1 MKNFSEILVNA
12 SGYVISAT
20 MTKEVLQII
29 ALICSI
35 LGTLI
40 IGITRIVDWYIRAKQ
55 DGKIDSSEIKE
66 LGQIVEEEKEKI
78 EKETK
83 E

>member
-1 MKNFSEILVNA
+1 MKNFSEIMVNA
-12 SGYVISAT
+12 SGYVLTAT
-20 MTKEVLQII
+20 MTKEVLQIV

-35 LGTLI
+35 LGTVI
-40 IGITRIVDWYIRAKQ
+40 IAITRIIDWYIRAKQ
-55 DGKIDSSEIKE
+55 DGKIDSNEIKE
-66 LGQIVEEEKEKI
+66 LGQIVEEEKDKI

>member
-1 MKNFSEILVNA
+1 MKNFSEIMINA
-12 SGYVISAT
+12 SGYVLTAT

-35 LGTLI
+35 LGTFI
-40 IGITRIVDWYIRAKQ
+40 IAVTRIIDWYNRAKQ
-55 DGKIDSSEIKE
+55 DGKIDNNEIKE
-66 LGQIVEEEKEKI
+66 LSKIVEEEKDKI